1 MTTKDLEQLTAA
13 PAARMADVISQATA
27 VEQARAVAEVQ
38 AAVIVAQQVPRDMG
52 RAVADMRDACGRLRL
67 AERAFYTVPNR
78 GTNKPSVHLA
88 RELAR
93 IFGNTQYGVHELRRD
108 DTAEISEI
116 QAFAWDVERNTRSTR
131 TFIVPHA
138 RMVKPK
144 GAAKA
149 HRDPLTDLG
158 DIYLNNQNVG
168 ARAVRECI
176 FTILPTWFTDEA
188 EDLCHKT
195 MRDGEGV
202 PLATRIDNAIGKFRS
217 IEVTVDQLETKVGR
231 KRGSWTPGDL
241 AQLTIVWTSIERGE
255 VIKDEEFPRH
265 RETAAEAIA
274 AEIETPPNEPAAE
287 PWPEV
292 AQPGSKG
299 PQDRPR

>member
-1 MTTKDLEQLTAA
+1 MTTKDLEQIAVA
-13 PAARMADVISQATA
+13 PAARMADAISQATA

-52 RAVADMRDACGRLRL
+52 RAIADMRDTCGRLRL

-93 IFGNTQYGVHELRRD
+93 IFGNVQYGVHELRRD

-195 MRDGEGV
+195 MREGEGV
-202 PLATRIDNAIGKFRS
+202 PLATRIDNAVAKFRS
-217 IEVTVDQLETKVGR
+217 INVTVDQLETKVGR

-241 AQLTIVWTSIERGE
+241 AQLTIIWTSIERGE

-274 AEIETPPNEPAAE
+274 AENEPQTSEPAE
-287 PWPEV
+287 WPAV
-292 AQPGSKG
+292 TQPGSKG
-299 PQDRPR
+299 PKP